1 MKYYTYN
8 GKTTKQLPDPLNLIE
23 GGCVSPMTEE
33 RFVAFGGVITE
44 DQEPTP
50 MEEFEAALV
59 MFRAVCNEIAQ
70 FLGVEQF
77 LGGFGDI
84 AAFETSETAA
94 ANPVMALM
102 LSSKW
107 NAADKLCTYL
117 GSKVGYGQP
126 KWFYYCW
133 GIPMPTTVEVPEGA
147 QEADIE
153 PDPAVLAMLEQ
164 QAQEPE
170 PTEPEEPGESEPTE
184 EPTEPEGEESEDNE
198 EPEEESEAEIVD
210 NEDDGSSENSAEPS

>member
-8 GKTTKQLPDPLNLIE
+8 GKTTKQLPDPLRLVE
-23 GGCVSPMTEE
+23 GGYITPMTEA

-44 DQEPTP
+44 DSEPTP

-59 MFRAVCNEIAQ
+59 MFRAVCTEIAQ
-70 FLGVEQF
+70 FLGVPQF

-94 ANPVMALM
+94 ANPVVALM

-117 GSKVGYGQP
+117 GSKVGYPQP

-133 GIPMPTTVEVPEGA
+133 GIPMPTETEVPEDA
-147 QEADIE
+147 QVVTPE
-153 PDPAVLAMLEQ
+153 PDV
-164 QAQEPE
+164 
-170 PTEPEEPGESEPTE
+170 
-184 EPTEPEGEESEDNE
+184 
-198 EPEEESEAEIVD
+198 AE
-210 NEDDGSSENSAEPS
+210 SSETVDGNEVSAEPSSEPQNEDETTQD

>member
-8 GKTTKQLPDPLNLIE
+8 GKTTKQLPDPLRLIE
-23 GGCVSPMTEE
+23 GGYVSPMTEE

-44 DQEPTP
+44 DEEPTP

-59 MFRAVCNEIAQ
+59 MFRSVCGEIAQ
-70 FLGVEQF
+70 FLGVDQF

-84 AAFETSETAA
+84 AAFETSEIAA

-133 GIPMPTTVEVPEGA
+133 GIPEPEELEVPEGA
-147 QEADIE
+147 QEVE
-153 PDPAVLAMLEQ
+153 VGPDPVTEAANAQAEQ
-164 QAQEPE
+164 EAAEEAENEDETNVSAEPLSSE
-170 PTEPEEPGESEPTE
+170 NPENEVET
-184 EPTEPEGEESEDNE
+184 EDNE
-198 EPEEESEAEIVD
+198 PAEEES
-210 NEDDGSSENSAEPS
+210 SEEP